1 MPKKNDQLTDI
12 SAKMNN
18 LYGAV
23 GTLQRKEFNEAA
35 WQFYLDETKKIVN
48 EKAKSKKN
56 EENDI
61 AES

>member
-1 MPKKNDQLTDI
+1 MLKKNDQITDI
-12 SAKMNN
+12 SAEIDS
-18 LYGAV
+18 LYGADW
-23 GTLQRKEFNEAA
+23 TQQRKEFNEAA